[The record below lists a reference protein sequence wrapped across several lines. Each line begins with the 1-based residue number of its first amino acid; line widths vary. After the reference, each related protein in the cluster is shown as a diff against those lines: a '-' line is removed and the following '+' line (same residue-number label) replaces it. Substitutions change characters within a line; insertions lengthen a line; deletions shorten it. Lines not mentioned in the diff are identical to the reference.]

1 MTPAR
6 VRPPTCTQQR
16 VDGDGVWPCI
26 GSDCHKWVHEVQD
39 RPTSPPRLRE
49 PNDRDVVN
57 TGLGVCA
64 DNLRAVPW
72 VDVAAGVKS

>member
-1 MTPAR
+1 MTPAT
-6 VRPPTCTQQR
+6 VPPPCCTHMWRP
-16 VDGDGVWPCI
+16 GDGMLLCI
-26 GSDCHKWVHEVQD
+26 GSDCHRFVPEITTIGGHNI
-39 RPTSPPRLRE
+39 RLRE
-49 PNDRDVVN
+49 HTDRDVAP